1 MKDRTSLDERG
12 LRKKH
17 RAWGAAGGA
26 AQVGHIMV
34 NCEKCAPCCTILS
47 AAGAI
52 FLFCI
57 SQMYKLEP
65 EYVIEGYTAAGAA
78 KASSNCR
85 EAAIVYCAFFCISLF
100 VWCRSHPP
108 RDVEVEM
115 REKEKRLP
123 SDIGETKAL
132 CNFNTAAGSSTF

>member
-1 MKDRTSLDERG
+1 
-12 LRKKH
+12 
-17 RAWGAAGGA
+17 
-26 AQVGHIMV
+26 MV
-34 NCEKCAPCCTILS
+34 DCEKCAPCCTILS
-47 AAGAI
+47 AAGAV

-65 EYVIEGYTAAGAA
+65 QYVIEGYTTASAA
-78 KASSNCR
+78 KAATASSKCR
-85 EAAIVYCAFFCISLF
+85 EAAIVYCVFFCISLF
-100 VWCRSHPP
+100 VWRRSHPP